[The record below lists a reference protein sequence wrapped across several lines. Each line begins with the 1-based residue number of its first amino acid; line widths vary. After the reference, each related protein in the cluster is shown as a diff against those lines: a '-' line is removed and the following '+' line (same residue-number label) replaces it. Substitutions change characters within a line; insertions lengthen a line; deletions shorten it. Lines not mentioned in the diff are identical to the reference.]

1 MADASARPPHLLD
14 ATMFWNPS
22 GGVRRYV
29 LAKRTFIRTHHPHWR
44 HTIANPTPDHVD
56 QLRVPGWPLPGSDG
70 SYRLPWQRAAT
81 ARLLAAARPDLIE
94 AADPYRLGWAAL
106 DAAQRLGVPAVA
118 FCHSNLDQLA
128 RSALGG
134 RAGAFAAHAARR
146 YAVHL
151 YRHFDQ
157 VFAPSEAMAAHLRDW
172 GVPRVQRQP
181 LGVDC
186 TVFHSQRANPAWRAA
201 LGVPVDARLLV
212 FAGRFA
218 PEKNLSV
225 LVDAVRRLGSRYW
238 LIAIGAGPN
247 PPAGERVIRH
257 PLQPDAIQLATALAS
272 SDVFVHAGAQ
282 ETFGLSA
289 LEALAC
295 GTPVVARAAEGLAEL
310 VDARVGRGVTSGRTD
325 GFVEAIADVCKQPRT
340 PLSAAARARAED
352 YAWDRVLPPLWQH
365 YDRLMGH
372 STTPVNALAAMQS
385 QSQSQSQS
393 QAIVES

>member
-1 MADASARPPHLLD
+1 MADAPDSAPHLLD

-29 LAKRTFIRTHHPHWR
+29 LAKHTFIRTHRPHWR
-44 HTIANPTPDHVD
+44 HTIANPTPDHAD
-56 QLRVPGWPLPGSDG
+56 QLRVPGWPLPGSGG
-70 SYRLPWQRAAT
+70 SYRLPWQRAAI
-81 ARLLAAARPDLIE
+81 ARLLAAAQPGLIE

-106 DAAQRLGVPAVA
+106 DAAQRLSVPAVA

-128 RSALGG
+128 RSTLGG
-134 RAGAFAAHAARR
+134 RAGALAARAARR

-157 VFAPSEAMAAHLRDW
+157 VLAPSEAMTTHLYDW

-186 TVFHSQRANPAWRAA
+186 TVFHPRRADPAWRAA
-201 LGVPVDARLLV
+201 LGLPADARLLV

-225 LVDAVRRLGSRYW
+225 LVDAVRRLGPRYW
-238 LIAIGAGPN
+238 LLAIGAGPN
-247 PPAGERVIRH
+247 VPTGERVIRH
-257 PLQPDAIQLATALAS
+257 ALQPDAIPLATALAS

-282 ETFGLSA
+282 ETFGLSV

-310 VDARVGRGVTSGRTD
+310 VDVRVGHGVVSGCAD
-325 GFVEAIADVCKQPRT
+325 AFAKAVADVCEQPRKA
-340 PLSAAARARAED
+340 LSAAARARAEG
-352 YAWDRVLPPLWQH
+352 YAWDRVLPQLWQH
-365 YDRLMGH
+365 YERLMGR
-372 STTPVNALAAMQS
+372 STNPRNAPAAVSVQT
-385 QSQSQSQS
+385 QS
-393 QAIVES
+393 QAIGES

>member
-1 MADASARPPHLLD
+1 
-14 ATMFWNPS
+14 MFWNPS

-29 LAKRTFIRTHHPHWR
+29 LAKRTFIHTQRPHWR
-44 HTIANPTPDHVD
+44 HTIANPTPDHPD
-56 QLRVPGWPLPGSDG
+56 QLCVPGWPLPGSGG

-81 ARLLAAARPDLIE
+81 ARLLGAAWPDLIE

-106 DAAQRLGVPAVA
+106 DAAQQLGVPAVA

-128 RSALGG
+128 RSAFGGG
-134 RAGAFAAHAARR
+134 RAGALAARAARR

-157 VFAPSEAMAAHLRDW
+157 VLAPSEAMAAHLRDW
-172 GVPRVQRQP
+172 GVPHVQRQP

-186 TVFHSQRANPAWRAA
+186 TVFHPGRADPGWRAT
-201 LGVPVDARLLV
+201 LGLPVDARLLV

-218 PEKNLSV
+218 SEKNLPV

-238 LIAIGAGPN
+238 LLAIGAGPDVLT
-247 PPAGERVIRH
+247 GERVICH
-257 PLQPDAIQLATALAS
+257 PLQTDTAQLATAIAS

-282 ETFGLSA
+282 ETFGLSV

-310 VDARVGRGVTSGRTD
+310 VDARVGLGVASGRAEA
-325 GFVEAIADVCKQPRT
+325 FAEAIAAVCEQPRAA
-340 PLSAAARARAED
+340 LSAAARARAEG
-352 YAWDRVLPPLWQH
+352 YAWDQVLRQLWQH
-365 YDRLMGH
+365 YERLLGR
-372 STTPVNALAAMQS
+372 
-385 QSQSQSQS
+385 
-393 QAIVES
+393 

>member
-1 MADASARPPHLLD
+1 MADAPHLLD

-29 LAKRTFIRTHHPHWR
+29 LAKRQFAQAYHPHWR
-44 HTIANPTPDHVD
+44 HTIANPTPDAAD
-56 QLRVPGWPLPGSDG
+56 QLRVPGWPLPGSGG
-70 SYRLPWQRAAT
+70 SYRLPWRRAAT

-106 DAAQRLGVPAVA
+106 DAAAQLSVPAVA

-134 RAGAFAAHAARR
+134 GRAGALAARAARR

-151 YRHFDQ
+151 YRHFDL
-157 VFAPSEAMAAHLRDW
+157 VLAPSEAMATHLRGW

-186 TVFHSQRANPAWRAA
+186 KVFHPDRGDPAWRSA
-201 LGVPVDARLLV
+201 LGLPADARLLV

-225 LVDAVRRLGSRYW
+225 LVDAVRQLGPRYW
-238 LIAIGAGPN
+238 LLAIGAGPQ
-247 PPAGERVIRH
+247 PPRGERVICH
-257 PLQPDAIQLATALAS
+257 PLQLDAVQLATALAS

-282 ETFGLSA
+282 ETFGLSV

-310 VDARVGRGVTSGRTD
+310 VDAPVGLGVGSGRTD
-325 GFVEAIADVCKQPRT
+325 AFAEAITAVCEQPRAA
-340 PLSAAARARAED
+340 LSAAARARAAG
-352 YAWDRVLPPLWQH
+352 YAWDQVLPPLWQQ
-365 YDRLMGH
+365 YGRLMGH
-372 STTPVNALAAMQS
+372 NEALSPAAPIDL
-385 QSQSQSQS
+385 S
-393 QAIVES
+393 QAQAVIRP